1 MNKITKF
8 LGLSDEDENFEDDD
22 MDLYDEDEMQMEEE
36 PRGVFSS
43 RAPKKQPQVKV
54 DGPEVL
60 VLEPSSFDDAP
71 GIVRKIRDNITV
83 VVNLKNTDLA
93 QARKIFDFLNGAVF
107 ALDGTINKIADNV
120 FILAPRKVF
129 VSTEMDT
136 STDFAT
142 PILEWDED

>member
-43 RAPKKQPQVKV
+43 RAPKKQPQVKA

-120 FILAPRKVF
+120 FILAPRRVF